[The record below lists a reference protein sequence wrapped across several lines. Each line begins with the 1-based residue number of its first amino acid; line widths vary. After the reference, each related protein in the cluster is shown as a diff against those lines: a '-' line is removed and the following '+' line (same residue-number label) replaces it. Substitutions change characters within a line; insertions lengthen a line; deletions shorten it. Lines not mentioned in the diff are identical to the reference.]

1 MKINTEKLFLRDL
14 FLYDVSSCHYN
25 ILKGLGVDLAGID
38 PKDKTSRNIKIGML
52 MKDNPNLTSMLRT
65 ITESTIN
72 EYLTR
77 NEIDE
82 SQVVIRQYDGL
93 ITTKPMTGTDEFLPL
108 ELRGI
113 IQTFLIAY
121 EKRNMFLALY
131 QNGEISIKGIPQRYE
146 MIDEIFAKILRIN
159 FLSKWAIFESLQKIR
174 EEVFT
179 SKSSLLYYIPEDKS
193 EGTVQL
199 KGYGPTRISKTM
211 ARVMDAGDIDRD
223 YYWKFYFE
231 GFAKS
236 IVKEFV

>member
-1 MKINTEKLFLRDL
+1 MKINSEKLFLRDL

-25 ILKGLGVDLAGID
+25 ILKGLGVDLSGLD
-38 PKDKTSRNIKIGML
+38 PNNKEQRNIRIGLL
-52 MKDNPNLTSMLRT
+52 MRDNPNLTSMLRT

-77 NEIDE
+77 NNIDE
-82 SQVVIRQYDGL
+82 SSVILRQYDG
-93 ITTKPMTGTDEFLPL
+93 IIVSKPMVGTDEFLPL

-113 IQTFLIAY
+113 IQTFLSSFNRD
-121 EKRNMFLALY
+121 KFLALY
-131 QNGEISIKGIPQRYE
+131 QNSEISIKGVPQRYE
-146 MIDEIFAKILRIN
+146 MIDEIFAKILKIN
-159 FLSKWAIFESLQKIR
+159 FLSKWAVFESLQKIR

-179 SKSSLLYYIPEDKS
+179 SKNSLLYYVPEDDK
-193 EGTVQL
+193 EGSVML

-223 YYWKFYFE
+223 HYWKFYFE

-236 IVKEFV
+236 IVKEFI